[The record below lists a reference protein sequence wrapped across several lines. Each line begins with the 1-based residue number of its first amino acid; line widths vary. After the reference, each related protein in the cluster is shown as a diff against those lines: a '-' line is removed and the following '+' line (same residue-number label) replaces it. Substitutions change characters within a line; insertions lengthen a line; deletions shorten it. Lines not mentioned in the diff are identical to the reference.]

1 VRISAAKNARVKR
14 APTYPIGSVD
24 NALRLL
30 MLFKKRNRL
39 RVSDAAEALGVA
51 RSTAHRLL
59 AMLEFHDFVAQDPT
73 TRLYVAGAA
82 LTDIGLAIVRDM
94 DIRAIARP
102 TMDRLSREVGE
113 TLHLLILRGSDALF
127 IESVESSNVLR
138 VGTRVGMVLPAYA
151 TAGGK
156 AILASMSREELRALY
171 PRDRLERVTKRTLG
185 ARADLL
191 KELDRTKKRGYAI
204 NTGESEADIAAVA
217 APIVDRHGH
226 VRASLAIAAPMVRVN
241 EVRLRQIGAQVV
253 QAAKQIGDLLA

>member
-1 VRISAAKNARVKR
+1 MRTKR

-30 MLFKKRNRL
+30 MLFKKHNRL
-39 RVSDAAEALGVA
+39 RVSDAAAELGVA

-59 AMLEFHDFVAQDPT
+59 AMLEFHDFVAQDAT

-94 DIRAIARP
+94 DIRTIARP

-113 TLHLLILRGSDALF
+113 TVHLLILRGSDALF
-127 IESVESSNVLR
+127 IESVETTNVLR
-138 VGTRVGMVLPAYA
+138 VGTRVGMALPAYA

-156 AILASMSREELRALY
+156 VMLAQMSREELRAIY
-171 PRDRLERVTKRTLG
+171 PRERLERITKRTVTS
-185 ARADLL
+185 RATLL
-191 KELDRTKKRGYAI
+191 KELDRVKKRGYAI

-217 APIVDRHGH
+217 AAIIDRHGQL
-226 VRASLAIAAPMVRVN
+226 RASLAIAAPMARVN
-241 EVRLRQIGAQVV
+241 DVRLRRLSADVV
-253 QAAKQIGDLLA
+253 QGAREIGDLLA